1 RGKLPDSSWEFQ
13 VHWSRNGT
21 CGSAQRSPIQFIC
34 RLPAWTSRRS
44 RESNAKFRPQC
55 SPMVAVGWYVR
66 DQYQVS
72 PRLTV
77 NYGVRWEYYPMAYS
91 DIGGARVLDLSNMNV
106 LVGGGSSGI
115 PIDDGVGTGK
125 GLFLPRVGI
134 AYRPMEKTV
143 IRLGC
148 GINADSNNWRFL
160 RNAFP
165 AVTISDFTGLGGNA
179 AAP

>member
-1 RGKLPDSSWEFQ
+1 MLSDGRSGD
-13 VHWSRNGT
+13 GT
-21 CGSAQRSPIQFIC
+21 SG
-34 RLPAWTSRRS
+34 T
-44 RESNAKFRPQC
+44 N
-55 SPMVAVGWYVR
+55 
-66 DQYQVS
+66 QVS

-143 IRLGC
+143 IRLGY

-165 AVTISDFTGLGGNA
+165 AVTISDFTGLGGKA
-179 AAP
+179 AAPAASLTGLNAVGPYAGLPVGIPIVPLN